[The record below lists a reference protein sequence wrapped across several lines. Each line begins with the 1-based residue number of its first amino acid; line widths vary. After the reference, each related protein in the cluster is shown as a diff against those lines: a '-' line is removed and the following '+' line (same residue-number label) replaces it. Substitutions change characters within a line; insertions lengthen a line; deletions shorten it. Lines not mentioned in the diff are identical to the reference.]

1 MINFDNLDGFVV
13 DMRTNDDC
21 DAILEDI
28 LSGDG
33 VMCEIMQH
41 APLETKREFITNYF
55 TTTYKQVF
63 IKHINVLIVCE
74 EELYPYGDIERLT
87 ETINE
92 QADTIIQLN
101 KTINNLR
108 NTNEQGLQY
117 AMTKDNEIE
126 ELKENIDNLV
136 DEISVVK
143 DNNAW
148 YSQQLQGARNTIDM
162 LTTKLD
168 KIKEI
173 INNER

>member
-1 MINFDNLDGFVV
+1 MINFENLDGYII

-28 LSGDG
+28 LSNEP
-33 VMCEIMQH
+33 VLCEIMQH
-41 APLETKREFITNYF
+41 TPLDVKRDYITTYF
-55 TTTYKQVF
+55 TKNYKQVF
-63 IKHINVLIVCE
+63 IKTLNVLQVCE
-74 EELYPYGDIERLT
+74 EELYSYGDIERLT

-117 AMTKDNEIE
+117 AMSKDNEIE
-126 ELKENIDNLV
+126 ELKENIDELV
-136 DEISVVK
+136 DEMSAVK
-143 DNNAW
+143 DNNEW
-148 YSQQLQGARNTIDM
+148 YSQQLQGAHNTIDM

-168 KIKEI
+168 KIKEMLK
-173 INNER
+173 